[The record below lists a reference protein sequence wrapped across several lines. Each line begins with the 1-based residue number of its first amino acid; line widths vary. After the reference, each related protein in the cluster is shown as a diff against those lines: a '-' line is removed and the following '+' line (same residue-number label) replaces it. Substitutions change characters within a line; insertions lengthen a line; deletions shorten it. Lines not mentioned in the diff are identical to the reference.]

1 MKSSVFPRVIA
12 WVLLLSLTGCLG
24 PQSRTGLIPVGVA
37 RVDISPTNAVRLMGY
52 AARAQLAAPTSII
65 QRIHARA
72 LLIGSGQNA
81 ALLLTIDN
89 CILPKAVT
97 EEVRARLVRR
107 LALAPEAITLSVTH
121 THSAP
126 CLKGAAP
133 NIFAADLT
141 SDDVAQIA
149 MYTDFLIGRL
159 EEVAVAAMQDRRPAK
174 LDWGQGTVGFAKNRR
189 TAQGPVDHSLP
200 VLRVTGV
207 NGQIRAVFTSY
218 ACHCT
223 TLSGDLNGVHG
234 DWAGVAAQALER
246 DHPGCV
252 ALVAIGTGA
261 DANPEP
267 RGSIEWVNLHG
278 EVLAREANRLL
289 ALPLKSVTSKPACR
303 LKIIQ
308 LPFQPHFTRAQWQ
321 VRAKQLGI
329 VGYHARKWLAR
340 LEQGTPLPNSLPYPI
355 QTWSF
360 GDQLALVFL
369 GGEVVVDYGLR
380 LKHDLDSE
388 RLWINAYANDV
399 PCYIPSKRIL
409 SEGGYEA
416 ESSLWYYDQPQQLQP
431 ASEELIHATVREL
444 LPPTF
449 HVASKKAASPLH

>member
-1 MKSSVFPRVIA
+1 
-12 WVLLLSLTGCLG
+12 
-24 PQSRTGLIPVGVA
+24 
-37 RVDISPTNAVRLMGY
+37 MGY

-89 CILPKAVT
+89 CILPRAVT

-149 MYTDFLIGRL
+149 LYTDFLIGRL

-289 ALPLKSVTSKPACR
+289 ALPLKSVTSKPTCR

-340 LEQGTPLPNSLPYPI
+340 LEQGTLLPNSLPYPI

-388 RLWINAYANDV
+388 RLWINEATKQNR
-399 PCYIPSKRIL
+399 PSGITTNR
-409 SEGGYEA
+409 SN
-416 ESSLWYYDQPQQLQP
+416 SSPHLK
-431 ASEELIHATVREL
+431 S
-444 LPPTF
+444 
-449 HVASKKAASPLH
+449 